1 MSKKVFIVWFI
12 NLMAYVLLLST
23 VSSEWGTAV
32 FVKVLIT
39 SAILFGSIWGTLI
52 AIVKKKDKDGD

>member
-23 VSSEWGTAV
+23 VSSEWGTAA

>member
-12 NLMAYVLLLST
+12 NIMAYTLLLST
-23 VSSEWGTAV
+23 VCSECETAT
-32 FVKVLIT
+32 FVKVLIA

-52 AIVKKKDKDGD
+52 AIIKKRKNGD